1 MKEIIY
7 IAFSLVGNLEKCS
20 GIAIKEREI
29 RKEDK

>member
-7 IAFSLVGNLEKCS
+7 IAFSLVGNLEKRS
-20 GIAIKEREI
+20 GITAKEREI